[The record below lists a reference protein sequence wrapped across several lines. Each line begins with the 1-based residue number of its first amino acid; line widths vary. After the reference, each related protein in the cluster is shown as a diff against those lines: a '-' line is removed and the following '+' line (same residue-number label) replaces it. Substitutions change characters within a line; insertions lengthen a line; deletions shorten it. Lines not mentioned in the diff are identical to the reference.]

1 MNTETENLVLE
12 HPRAIPAEMAT
23 LREDVR
29 DLRQRVS
36 SIERHLA
43 NIQSDVA
50 NIHRR
55 LNHHGDRLARI
66 EHRLEL
72 ADAPA

>member
-1 MNTETENLVLE
+1 MKTEAEKLALE
-12 HPRAIPAEMAT
+12 HLRAIRAEMAT
-23 LREDVR
+23 LREEVR

-36 SIERHLA
+36 SVERHLA

-55 LNHHGDRLARI
+55 LDHHGDRPARI
-66 EHRLEL
+66 ERRLEL
-72 ADAPA
+72 AETPA

>member
-1 MNTETENLVLE
+1 MKTEAEKLALE
-12 HPRAIPAEMAT
+12 HLCAIRADMAT
-23 LREDVR
+23 LQEDVR

-55 LNHHGDRLARI
+55 LDHHGDRLACI
-66 EHRLEL
+66 ERRLEL
-72 ADAPA
+72 ADTLA